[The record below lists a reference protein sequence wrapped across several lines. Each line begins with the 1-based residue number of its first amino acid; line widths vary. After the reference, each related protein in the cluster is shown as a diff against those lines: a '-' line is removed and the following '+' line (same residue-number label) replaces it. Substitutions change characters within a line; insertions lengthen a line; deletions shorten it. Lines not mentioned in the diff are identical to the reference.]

1 MRARG
6 ALMIQHLAADYFF
19 LWRFFRSRFFRLCV
33 EIL

>member
-1 MRARG
+1 
-6 ALMIQHLAADYFF
+6 MIQHLAADYFF